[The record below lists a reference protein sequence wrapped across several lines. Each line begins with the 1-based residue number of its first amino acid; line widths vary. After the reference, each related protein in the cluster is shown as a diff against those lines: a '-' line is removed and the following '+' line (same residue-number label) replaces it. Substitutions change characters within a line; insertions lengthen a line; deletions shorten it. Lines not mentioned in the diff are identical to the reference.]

1 MLYAS
6 ILKIK
11 RGAWLHE
18 RTGGR
23 MNEQRSLSPIRRLIV
38 APAPAAAAAAVAAAA
53 AAALCLRAACSALHN
68 LEWNI

>member
-1 MLYAS
+1 
-6 ILKIK
+6 
-11 RGAWLHE
+11 
-18 RTGGR
+18 

-38 APAPAAAAAAVAAAA
+38 APAPAAAAAVAAAA